1 MRRKTALKKQEK
13 VFQSRENRTNRCCCC
28 DFLQYRK
35 TPPFLPFSSRCEV
48 NRWHRLLKSYW
59 RLDVKTSWTNL
70 PSSSKR
76 DELNLS
82 NNKQAKRNPH
92 FPQSYRGRGIMEVEW
107 SQKRGEQMTQRCRY
121 PSYPHP
127 PPPPLPHRSLHH
139 RRVVIFGSCGRT
151 WTALRR
157 SSLVRPSDPYPQR
170 HNCNFVAPAAPQN
183 R

>member
-1 MRRKTALKKQEK
+1 MWRGLLLLSSSMGVQLSVGRKGRVRVREESRGRMRRKTALKKQEK
-13 VFQSRENRTNRCCCC
+13 VFQSRENRTNRCCCCC

-70 PSSSKR
+70 PSSCKR

-92 FPQSYRGRGIMEVEW
+92 FPQSYRAGA
-107 SQKRGEQMTQRCRY
+107 Q
-121 PSYPHP
+121 
-127 PPPPLPHRSLHH
+127 
-139 RRVVIFGSCGRT
+139 
-151 WTALRR
+151 LRR
-157 SSLVRPSDPYPQR
+157 KKCS
-170 HNCNFVAPAAPQN
+170 
-183 R
+183 